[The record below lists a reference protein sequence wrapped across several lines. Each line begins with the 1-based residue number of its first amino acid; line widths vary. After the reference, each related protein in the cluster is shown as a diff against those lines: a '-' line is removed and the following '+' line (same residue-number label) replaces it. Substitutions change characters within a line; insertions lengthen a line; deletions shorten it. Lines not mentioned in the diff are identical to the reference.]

1 MSDQRVEVL
10 PVPEGSII
18 VLRNFPISL
27 DAHAVNDLVE
37 SVRVGLGHDKFV
49 MLHLNDGGEVEVWGP
64 DVDVAAKIRD
74 LLGLAG

>member
-1 MSDQRVEVL
+1 MSDQSVEVL

-18 VLRNFPISL
+18 VLRNVAFGGDD
-27 DAHAVNDLVE
+27 DAINNVVE
-37 SVRVGLGHDKFV
+37 SLREGLGHDKFV
-49 MLHLNDGGEVEVWGP
+49 MLHLNDGGEVDVWGP